1 VTCLRGKHVYEF
13 TECEPVDGNSGRP
26 LTATKPVSWDARTV
40 DPAIA
45 LGTMSSVPQPT
56 IGVDDPDIRH
66 WHARRV
72 DSITEARE
80 LIGSCHQRWLQEQG
94 PNFAIVDPD
103 HRLLGRVVLY
113 TDLEGGTAEIGYW
126 VLPDARGR
134 GVATRAARSLT
145 RWGQDELGVRRILLE
160 HAVDNIASCGV
171 ARSLGYALEG
181 TARSLYLLD
190 DGMHDVQLHA
200 HVTGD

>member
-1 VTCLRGKHVYEF
+1 M
-13 TECEPVDGNSGRP
+13 P
-26 LTATKPVSWDARTV
+26 RTV

-45 LGTMSSVPQPT
+45 LGTMSSVPQST